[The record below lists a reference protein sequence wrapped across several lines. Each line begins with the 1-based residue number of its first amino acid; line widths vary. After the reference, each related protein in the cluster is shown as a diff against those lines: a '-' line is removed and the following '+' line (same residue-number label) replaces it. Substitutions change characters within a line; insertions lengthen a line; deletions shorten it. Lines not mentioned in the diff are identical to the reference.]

1 MPHFFIERPVFAWVV
16 AIVIVLL
23 GVISIPRLAIERY
36 PDVAPPSVS
45 IYATYPGATPSTMSD
60 SVIAPIERE
69 LSGIPGLIYY
79 ESSADTSGSA
89 QITATFEPG
98 VDPDMA
104 QVEVQNR
111 MRTVEPR
118 LPQMVRQIG
127 LQTRTSTSGFLMIL
141 SIRSP
146 DGRFNQTELGD
157 FLSRTVL
164 EEVKR
169 VPGVGRV
176 QIFGSPAAMRVWID
190 PAMLTA
196 YDLSVDEIANAIRAQ
211 NTVVSPGRIGAPP
224 TVPGQRV
231 TAPLF
236 VQGQLESPEEFA
248 DITLRANADGSRVR
262 LGDVARVEVGAQN
275 YISAMRVNGAEGAAC
290 GVQLAPGA
298 NAVETSAL
306 IRARME
312 EISRD
317 FPDGIVYEVPT
328 DTAPFVRIS
337 IEKVLQ
343 TFVEA
348 MILVFLVMFLFL
360 QNIRYTIIPAIV
372 APIALLGSFTV
383 MLLAGF
389 SINVLSMFGMVLAI
403 GIIVDDAIV
412 VVENVERIMAEERL
426 PPKEATIK
434 AMHEITGA
442 VIGITLVL
450 SAVFIPMAFA
460 TGSVGTIYRQF
471 SLSMASAILFSA
483 FLALSLTPALCA
495 TILKPVTEDHSKKRG
510 PFGLFNRGFDWLTA
524 RYAGLVGGVVRQRF
538 ASMVAFVAITAGAGW
553 LYYQLP
559 GSFLPVEDQGRLFAS
574 IQLPSDATLERT
586 DAVVRRYERYV
597 ASRPAFHANVAV
609 QGFSFSGSGPN
620 AAMMFGTLVDWE
632 ERDGATAQ
640 EEVAA
645 LNAHFRDLRDGRVF
659 AVMPP
664 AINGLG
670 NSSGFALRLIDRLS
684 QGHDRLLEMQSRVLA
699 RTRESSIVTNVY
711 PEGLPPGEAIRVDID
726 RETAQALG
734 VSFASINATLST
746 ALGSM
751 YVNDYPNA
759 GWLQQVIL
767 QASPEARMQIDDIM
781 ALPVRNAAGRMVPLS
796 AVASAQWE
804 QMPLQLVR
812 YNGYPAIRLAG
823 SAAPGYSSGEAMAEM
838 ERIIGELPE
847 GYSAQWTGMSY
858 QERLSG
864 NEAPAL
870 LLLSMLVV
878 FLVLAAL
885 YESWSVPIS
894 VMLVVPL
901 GLVGA
906 LAAVTW
912 RGMPNDVF
920 FKVGLITLIGLSA
933 KNAIL
938 IVEFAKQLQDQGK
951 SRREA
956 AIEAARLRLRPII
969 MTSLAFALGVLPLY
983 LASGASAETQ
993 RAVGTGVLG
1002 GMISATVLAVI
1013 LVPVFYVVIRKET
1026 KPSAP
1031 STSSTPSEPSE
1042 APPETPTASL
1052 DVAE

>member
-23 GVISIPRLAIERY
+23 GVIAIPRLAIERY

-262 LGDVARVEVGAQN
+262 LGDVARIEVGAQN

-317 FPDGIVYEVPT
+317 FPEGIVYEVPT

-442 VIGITLVL
+442 VVGITLVL

-495 TILKPVTEDHSKKRG
+495 TILKPVKEGHSKKRG

-524 RYAGLVGGVVRQRF
+524 RYAGVVGGVVRQRF

-553 LYYQLP
+553 LYYHLP

-684 QGHDRLLEMQSRVLA
+684 QGHDRLLEMQGRVLA
-699 RTRESSIVTNVY
+699 ATRESSIVTSVY

-767 QASPEARMQIDDIM
+767 QATPEARMQIDDIM
-781 ALPVRNAAGRMVPLS
+781 ALPVRNAEGRMVPLS

-847 GYSAQWTGMSY
+847 GYSAEWTGMSY

-912 RGMPNDVF
+912 REMPNDVF

-1026 KPSAP
+1026 KPSATAP
-1031 STSSTPSEPSE
+1031 SSSTPSEPSD
-1042 APPETPTASL
+1042 APPETATL